1 MAESNS
7 RVEPLILASGSPR
20 RQQYLKD
27 FGIAFEI
34 DPADIDETP
43 RGGELPLPYVRR
55 LAEEKAREV
64 ASRHKGKVILAGD
77 TTVAR
82 GRRIYGKPETRE
94 EAYEMIKAFAGR
106 RHKVMSGVCVLDKE
120 GNATVKH
127 TVTVVQFKP
136 MRHKDIEA
144 YVANEE
150 NWRGVAGAYKIQGT
164 HGGALV
170 KSANG
175 SISGVVGLPLV
186 ETINALKTIGY
197 DL

>member
-1 MAESNS
+1 MADTQTGIK
-7 RVEPLILASGSPR
+7 PLILASGSPR

-43 RGGELPLPYVRR
+43 HKGELPLPYVQR

-64 ASRHKGKVILAGD
+64 ASRHAGKVILAGD

-82 GRRIYGKPETRE
+82 GRRIYGKPESKE
-94 EAYEMIKAFAGR
+94 EAYEMIKTFSGR
-106 RHKVMSGVCVLDKE
+106 RHKVMSGVCVLDENGK
-120 GNATVKH
+120 AVVKH

-136 MRHKDIEA
+136 LRHKDIEA
-144 YVANEE
+144 YVANED

-186 ETINALKTIGY
+186 ETINALKTVGY